1 MRSRAWEKIKRAIFQ
16 LLITK
21 NRFLRFTG
29 RVGSFILIFLVTAV
43 ILLGWAVLIDAMH
56 VKGGIFWPIWL
67 GGIFAVLTIFYVAI
81 GRR

>member
-1 MRSRAWEKIKRAIFQ
+1 MRPGTWEKIKRAFFQ

-29 RVGSFILIFLVTAV
+29 RVGSSILIFLVTSA
-43 ILLGWAVLIDAMH
+43 ILLGWAVLIDAMQL
-56 VKGGIFWPIWL
+56 KGGAFWPVWL